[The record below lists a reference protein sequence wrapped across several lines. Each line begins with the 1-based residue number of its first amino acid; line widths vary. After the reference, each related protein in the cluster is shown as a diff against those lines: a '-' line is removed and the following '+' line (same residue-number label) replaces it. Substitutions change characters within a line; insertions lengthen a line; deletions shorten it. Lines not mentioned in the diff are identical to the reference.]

1 MMIDS
6 DPNSKKQDLSDY
18 DVSDLSKESL
28 EEIKIFLKEKE
39 RIRKLIGAIGGKAK
53 KYDKFINISFAIIVV
68 GVFIG
73 ALLLHGVKR
82 LISIEVGVLLI
93 SLKLIYF
100 LHNEA
105 KVNHFQF
112 WILSTLEWKIG
123 ELDTKLNRIEKLLKR
138 NEKEKD

>member
-1 MMIDS
+1 M
-6 DPNSKKQDLSDY
+6 
-18 DVSDLSKESL
+18 
-28 EEIKIFLKEKE
+28 KIFLKEKE
-39 RIRKLIGAIGGKAK
+39 RIRKL
-53 KYDKFINISFAIIVV
+53 
-68 GVFIG
+68 IG

-123 ELDTKLNRIEKLLKR
+123 ELDTKLKRIEKLLKK